1 MSKPFNFDL
10 NLKSTSQNRI
20 GNKKFEKG
28 SVKSHISNHCIDSGV
43 SLELEVRV
51 SAEFGVCVGLG
62 ERLFERVLDFS
73 EFSV

>member
-10 NLKSTSQNRI
+10 NLKSEILNLNRKSEI
-20 GNKKFEKG
+20 LKV
-28 SVKSHISNHCIDSGV
+28 SVKSQISNLCIDSGV
-43 SLELEVRV
+43 SLELEFRV

>member
-1 MSKPFNFDL
+1 MKSVCQIP
-10 NLKSTSQNRI
+10 NL
-20 GNKKFEKG
+20 G
-28 SVKSHISNHCIDSGV
+28 IDSGV
-43 SLELEVRV
+43 GLELEFRV